1 MKRDTDLVRAILL
14 EVESAT
20 GGVDVGELCSGER
33 TVEKVCYHVELMQQR
48 GLIDANLWKDANGDV
63 VSATVLGLTWD
74 GQDFLDA
81 MRDMRVW
88 AKAKKAIRSSVG
100 STTFEVVKR
109 VCTEVAVKLAL
120 EAVTS

>member
-1 MKRDTDLVRAILL
+1 MKRDIDLVRAILL

-20 GGVDVGELCSGER
+20 GGVDVGELCSGQHE
-33 TVEKVCYHVELMQQR
+33 VDGVCYHVELMQQR